1 MSSGQLTYSV
11 ITKLDTPVLYPG
23 ALFKRIDL
31 EFAHHT
37 HTRTH
42 THTHTQNWQQ
52 CRVVEYVLFS

>member
-37 HTRTH
+37 HTCTH
-42 THTHTQNWQQ
+42 THTHTHTKLAT
-52 CRVVEYVLFS
+52 V